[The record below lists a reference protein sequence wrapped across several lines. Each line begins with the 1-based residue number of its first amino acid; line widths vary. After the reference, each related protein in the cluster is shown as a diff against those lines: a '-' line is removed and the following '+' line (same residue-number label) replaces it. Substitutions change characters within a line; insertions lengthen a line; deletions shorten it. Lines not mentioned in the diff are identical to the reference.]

1 MSSFLVVMDANVLV
15 PAVLCD
21 FVLRAASADM
31 YRLVWTDDILDEV
44 RRTLIID
51 LDKSVAQAGR
61 RIAAMKAA
69 FPEALITQRTPLI
82 PAMTNDPKDRH
93 VLAAAVA
100 SGAQV
105 MVSSFFGAKFGK
117 HVEEMLV
124 APLPNWIIV
133 LGYVGGGL
141 VRGLL
146 VGGAVTIVSLTF
158 TKLHVHHALVIVAAV
173 VLTSVI
179 FALGGFINALFAK
192 NFDQV
197 NWIPTF
203 VLTPLTYFGG
213 VFYSITLLPEWAR
226 HVSYANP
233 ILHMVNAFRFGFLG
247 TSDVNVYVAFTIMLA
262 SAILMFAIAVFF
274 MNRGTGMRE

>member
-69 FPEALITQRTPLI
+69 FPEALITQHTPLI

-105 MVSSFFGAKFGK
+105 IVTSNISDFPAESLAPFSIETQTPDQFLTDLLDLDHEQVRNVLDRQAQALHNPPKTVNDILNELARFAPNF
-117 HVEEMLV
+117 V
-124 APLPNWIIV
+124 A
-133 LGYVGGGL
+133 
-141 VRGLL
+141 
-146 VGGAVTIVSLTF
+146 
-158 TKLHVHHALVIVAAV
+158 
-173 VLTSVI
+173 
-179 FALGGFINALFAK
+179 
-192 NFDQV
+192 Q
-197 NWIPTF
+197 
-203 VLTPLTYFGG
+203 
-213 VFYSITLLPEWAR
+213 
-226 HVSYANP
+226 
-233 ILHMVNAFRFGFLG
+233 FR
-247 TSDVNVYVAFTIMLA
+247 A
-262 SAILMFAIAVFF
+262 
-274 MNRGTGMRE
+274 